1 MLQIDKK
8 VLAGQI
14 EQGLSRVAMNLA
26 EALVES
32 LESELGRLKGNIRIV
47 KQLLQTPKKGGQ

>member
-1 MLQIDKK
+1 
-8 VLAGQI
+8 
-14 EQGLSRVAMNLA
+14 MNLA